1 MLKKVEGIIVKAVKY
16 SETSIICDA
25 YTDELG
31 LRTYIINGVR
41 KKNSRISPG
50 LLQPMALVE
59 LVIYH
64 NEDKDINRIKEIKPS
79 YVYQR
84 MPFEVPRGAIGLFM
98 TEVVQKTLR
107 EPEPQPA
114 LFEFLKRCYCQ
125 LDQLSTTV
133 VNYPIWF
140 LTHYAYH
147 LGLSPT
153 IVKLTEESVFD
164 YSVGR
169 ILAEAPSAHH
179 YYFSTHNTHLLV
191 AFLELGAVASS
202 ELELSNTERRGLL
215 NDLLLYYQ
223 YHLDN
228 FGPLNSIL
236 VLQSVF
242 A

>member
-1 MLKKVEGIIVKAVKY
+1 MLKKVEAIIIKAIKY

-41 KKNSRISPG
+41 KKNSRVSPG

-59 LVIYH
+59 MVVYH
-64 NEDKDINRIKEIKPS
+64 HEDKDVNRIKEIKPS

-84 MPFEVPRGAIGLFM
+84 IPFEVPYGAVGLFM

-107 EPEPQPA
+107 EPEPQPL
-114 LFEFLKRCYCQ
+114 LFEFLKQCYVE
-125 LDQLSTTV
+125 LDQTPQKIA
-133 VNYPIWF
+133 NYPLWF
-140 LTHYAYH
+140 LAHYATY
-147 LGLSPT
+147 LGLTPS
-153 IVKLTEESVFD
+153 IEQLTEESVFD

-169 ILAEAPSAHH
+169 ILAEAPSGHH
-179 YYFSTHNTHLLV
+179 YYFSTHNTHLLA
-191 AFLELGAVASS
+191 AFLELKVAASAQ
-202 ELELSNTERRGLL
+202 LELSKEDRKSLQQ
-215 NDLLLYYQ
+215 DLLHYYQ

-228 FGPLNSIL
+228 FGPLNSVAI
-236 VLQSVF
+236 LQSVF